1 MSMVGTDGT
10 PVVEGSAF
18 ADSWKPSSLD
28 SELYREWYAMAW
40 EDYNEALELLQ
51 QSAAVEMQ
59 VTRDRDNDDLWN
71 GLMQSTVD
79 LMTIQVKDMRAK
91 ALDIMRSRHTPE
103 TKEIMRGKLLQRVA
117 LASITESRGSQLG
130 GALADGVVELRSEE

>member
-1 MSMVGTDGT
+1 MVDTDGT
-10 PVVEGSAF
+10 PVVEWSAF
-18 ADSWKPSSLD
+18 ADSWKPSSRD

-40 EDYNEALELLQ
+40 EDYNEALDILRK
-51 QSAAVEMQ
+51 SAAVDIDM
-59 VTRDRDNDDLWN
+59 TRDRDSARIWK
-71 GLMQSTVD
+71 GLMQSTAD
-79 LMTIQVKDMRAK
+79 LMTISVKDMRAK

-103 TKEIMRGKLLQRVA
+103 TKEIMRGKLLQHVA